1 MDSPPKRMTR
11 ARAAAR
17 ANADTAKPTRIV
29 TAAAKARPLSTASVS
44 SKSASAKRKVRDDID
59 EMDGTTTR
67 RAVRARPDNRD
78 ETAGCSTTSI
88 ESVSRECRSRA
99 TRRTTVVVPDDGH
112 VLTVSRTR
120 GRARKPTSQE
130 RTNPMLAAPKMN
142 KKTIQTRTGGG
153 TVSKTS
159 RNDSKLVTR
168 NIVNFPAPE
177 KENLSLNSK
186 TEETSSNIAMR
197 GPRGRPTGRAI
208 VPVQSSRKSRQKP
221 LSPKKVTQMPISR
234 DKETSDDELS
244 GLDGMSMAVKSPKRI
259 STSELL
265 IDKEAEDRSIDH
277 EDEKHRDAAKL
288 TAGPGPAAF
297 GSPPRRAPPSPP
309 TETLKSPPKRAG
321 GLHLPELDLQNRIIS
336 IAKQDTQTLP
346 GHSNFLLQSP
356 ARRPHSPIKCLNFP
370 TRSFGTTIHQEY
382 SNKSCFML
390 QSPPKRAMSAAL
402 PQMQPPVRAGA
413 LLPESQKTQPM
424 MTIDLLVP
432 PSEGPSDLLLAED
445 SDTSIQNSTPENLF
459 DARIESPC
467 VSGPMLAMLSSH
479 TDSHFVEPAADELG
493 EDIQPVW
500 SGDTTSS
507 ETEDHGASEVIL
519 GEGRSICQE
528 QPRLQLAGMAPEAA
542 NDDYKNLQHMI
553 AEMEQAGED
562 FAPTDK
568 SEVATDKW
576 QCGSNLRIQGDIVDS
591 YCNLKSDIVSDND
604 EHRGDTISVMHDK
617 EARRT
622 CYVDDSIYATRKQSR
637 RSPMGLQ
644 SSAEQPGS
652 WSAISTFQLETSIY
666 SIAKDLNSTVPKD
679 DSHNPRETFRTDSS
693 PVRSTFFEDEI
704 MVHTD
709 FSSPKK
715 QSMPAQSGECE
726 NGSDEDIITEDIA
739 MLDEDVAL
747 AQEANFRSPM
757 LQQISE
763 EITDNRT
770 CEETLSEA
778 SQEYGDENELPVRTP
793 HVTIPSRPVPQTA
806 LLTTT
811 KVPLKPADD
820 SESSPL
826 KKKSFSGG
834 RTSHRNAGILPRRV
848 TVISCSPTKDKR
860 RASTYS
866 GDMFCTPIKADQQ
879 SSIDMPGTQP
889 RRVVDSALLRG
900 CIVLVD
906 VHTTEGADASGI
918 FVELLTHMGAKCVK
932 TWHWNPSG
940 SGNGDSSSSKV
951 GITHVVFKDGG
962 KRTMEK
968 VREARGLVHCVGV
981 SWVLD
986 CERENEWLDEAPYY
1000 LDISVIPRG
1009 GARRRKSME
1018 PKALTNLNGT
1028 IVSSDNKTFEPLST
1042 PKNRRE
1048 STLWMHTPPEQGAE
1062 DDDEDLEWS
1071 CALLTPVPKTPAS
1084 EAVAKYASELPI
1096 TPSSEEDPDLQ
1107 SSAKQSLLTR
1117 TCPPKEGMYH
1127 DLEHGILSR
1136 DKDEQVIVRL
1146 MAARRK
1152 SLQFAPKIGSPL
1164 ARTWN

>member
-29 TAAAKARPLSTASVS
+29 TAAAKARPLSTAAVS
-44 SKSASAKRKVRDDID
+44 TKSASAKRKVRDDID
-59 EMDGTTTR
+59 EMAGTTTR

-78 ETAGCSTTSI
+78 ETAGCSTTSV

-99 TRRTTVVVPDDGH
+99 TRRNTVVVPDDDH
-112 VLTVSRTR
+112 VLTVTRTR

-130 RTNPMLAAPKMN
+130 RTNPMFAASKMN
-142 KKTIQTRTGGG
+142 KKPIQTRTAGGI
-153 TVSKTS
+153 VSRTS
-159 RNDSKLVTR
+159 RDDSKLVTR
-168 NIVNFPAPE
+168 KIVNLQPPE
-177 KENLSLNSK
+177 KENLSRNSK
-186 TEETSSNIAMR
+186 AEETSSNIAMR
-197 GPRGRPTGRAI
+197 GPRGRPNGRAI
-208 VPVQSSRKSRQKP
+208 VPVQSSQKSRQKP

-234 DKETSDDELS
+234 DKEISDDELS
-244 GLDGMSMAVKSPKRI
+244 GLDGMSMTVKSPKRI
-259 STSELL
+259 PTSELL
-265 IDKEAEDRSIDH
+265 MDKEVEDTSIDH
-277 EDEKHRDAAKL
+277 EDDKHRDAAKL
-288 TAGPGPAAF
+288 KASPGPAAF
-297 GSPPRRAPPSPP
+297 GSPPRRTLLSPP
-309 TETLKSPPKRAG
+309 RETLKSPPKRAG
-321 GLHLPELDLQNRIIS
+321 GLHLPGLDLQTRINS
-336 IAKQDTQTLP
+336 TAKQDTQTFP

-356 ARRPHSPIKCLNFP
+356 AKRPPSPIKCLNFP
-370 TRSFGTTIHQEY
+370 TRSFGSTIHQES

-390 QSPPKRAMSAAL
+390 QSPAKRAMSAAL
-402 PQMQPPVRAGA
+402 PRMQPPVRAGT
-413 LLPESQKTQPM
+413 LLPESQKTHPM
-424 MTIDLLVP
+424 MTIDLPVP

-445 SDTSIQNSTPENLF
+445 SDTSIQNSMPDNLF
-459 DARIESPC
+459 DARIESSC
-467 VSGPMLAMLSSH
+467 VSGSMLAMLSSH
-479 TDSHFVEPAADELG
+479 TDSHFVEPFADELG
-493 EDIQPVW
+493 EDTKPVW

-507 ETEDHGASEVIL
+507 ETEDCGASEVIL
-519 GEGRSICQE
+519 GDGRSICQE
-528 QPRLQLAGMAPEAA
+528 QPRLQLAGMAQEAT
-542 NDDYKNLQHMI
+542 NDEYKNLQDMI
-553 AEMEQAGED
+553 AEMEQPGED
-562 FAPTDK
+562 FALTDK

-576 QCGSNLRIQGDIVDS
+576 QCGSNLRIHGDIVDS
-591 YCNLKSDIVSDND
+591 YCNLKSDIVSDHD
-604 EHRGDTISVMHDK
+604 AHRGDTKSVMHDK

-622 CYVDDSIYATRKQSR
+622 CYVDDSIYATRKHSR
-637 RSPMGLQ
+637 KSPMGLQ

-652 WSAISTFQLETSIY
+652 WSAISTFQLETSIS

-679 DSHNPRETFRTDSS
+679 DSHNPREAFRTDTS
-693 PVRSTFFEDEI
+693 PIGSTFFEDEI

-715 QSMPAQSGECE
+715 QNMTAQPGECE

-778 SQEYGDENELPVRTP
+778 SQEYGDENELPVEPTPASNRTP

-826 KKKSFSGG
+826 KKKSFSAG
-834 RTSHRNAGILPRRV
+834 RTSHRNAGILPRSV

-860 RASTYS
+860 GASTRS
-866 GDMFCTPIKADQQ
+866 GDMFSTPIKADQQ
-879 SSIDMPGTQP
+879 SSVDMPGTQP
-889 RRVVDSALLRG
+889 RRVADSALLRG

-918 FVELLTHMGAKCVK
+918 FVELLTHMGAKCIK

-981 SWVLD
+981 SWVL
-986 CERENEWLDEAPYY
+986 E
-1000 LDISVIPRG
+1000 
-1009 GARRRKSME
+1009 
-1018 PKALTNLNGT
+1018 
-1028 IVSSDNKTFEPLST
+1028 
-1042 PKNRRE
+1042 
-1048 STLWMHTPPEQGAE
+1048 
-1062 DDDEDLEWS
+1062 
-1071 CALLTPVPKTPAS
+1071 
-1084 EAVAKYASELPI
+1084 
-1096 TPSSEEDPDLQ
+1096 
-1107 SSAKQSLLTR
+1107 
-1117 TCPPKEGMYH
+1117 
-1127 DLEHGILSR
+1127 
-1136 DKDEQVIVRL
+1136 
-1146 MAARRK
+1146 
-1152 SLQFAPKIGSPL
+1152 
-1164 ARTWN
+1164 